1 MKKILLLFILLST
14 FAQAE
19 IPRVRPAK
27 WAQPIIATDLENW
40 HQIDDKVFRSSQ
52 PDADDMPLL
61 QQLNITDILNLR
73 SIHTD
78 NDEAKNTSI
87 KLHHI
92 KTNAG
97 DISPDEIVQ
106 ALKIITTTKGR
117 ILVHCWHGSDRT
129 GAVIASYRIVVQGW
143 NKEEA
148 IDEMVNGGYGFH
160 AIFGNIVPTIKG
172 LEVDKI
178 RKDLNIK
185 RHF

>member
-1 MKKILLLFILLST
+1 MKKIILLTILISA

-27 WAQPIIATDLENW
+27 WAQPIIAADLENW
-40 HQIDDKVFRSSQ
+40 HQIDGKVFRSSQ
-52 PDADDMPLL
+52 PDTDDMPLL
-61 QQLNITDILNLR
+61 QQLNITDVLNLR

-78 NDEAKNTSI
+78 DDEAKGTSL

-92 KTNAG
+92 RTSAG
-97 DISPDEIVQ
+97 DISQDEIIQ
-106 ALKIITTTKGR
+106 ALKIITTAKGK

-129 GAVIASYRIVVQGW
+129 GAVIASYRIVVQDW
-143 NKEEA
+143 YKAEA
-148 IDEMVNGGYGFH
+148 IDEMINGGYGFH
-160 AIFGNIVPTIKG
+160 AIFDNIVPTIKG

-178 RKDLNIK
+178 REDLNIK